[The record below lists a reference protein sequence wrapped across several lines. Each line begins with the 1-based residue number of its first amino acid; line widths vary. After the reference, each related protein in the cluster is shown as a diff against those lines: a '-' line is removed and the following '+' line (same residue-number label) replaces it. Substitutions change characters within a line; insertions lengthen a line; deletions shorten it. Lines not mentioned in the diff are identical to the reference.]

1 MFKEW
6 KHSEFQLEDEW
17 YYIPML
23 LWNFFKYILNTN
35 NRRDVALPTRT
46 IVSRRP
52 TRPASPLFF
61 LSCFLLYNLSGVSRF
76 LLLFTFLWFEILSI
90 WPVSL
95 HSRVLV
101 FVSFCFVVCVCA
113 WGVGGVCRS
122 LLLWQLKQF
131 LQAFRCKEKISGKS
145 DRNLRKMAKGRL
157 YVLVDKQIQNRSCDE
172 VKRIKR

>member
-1 MFKEW
+1 MCYEFRRHLYPGNMQFYMIHIDTSMSNIKYISRQSSRRDKYMFKEW

-61 LSCFLLYNLSGVSRF
+61 LSCFLLYNLSGVRRF
-76 LLLFTFLWFEILSI
+76 LLLFTFLWSRILKI
-90 WPVSL
+90 WPFSL
-95 HSRVLV
+95 HSRVL
-101 FVSFCFVVCVCA
+101 FSVCV
-113 WGVGGVCRS
+113 WGGG
-122 LLLWQLKQF
+122 
-131 LQAFRCKEKISGKS
+131 
-145 DRNLRKMAKGRL
+145 M
-157 YVLVDKQIQNRSCDE
+157 
-172 VKRIKR
+172 